1 MTIRDYLFVTDCVLN
16 LIVLS
21 GVLYLLIKYIRGK

>member
-1 MTIRDYLFVTDCVLN
+1 MTVRDYLFVTHYVLN

-21 GVLYLLIKYIRGK
+21 GALYLLIKYIRGK

>member
-1 MTIRDYLFVTDCVLN
+1 MTVRDYLFVTHYVIN